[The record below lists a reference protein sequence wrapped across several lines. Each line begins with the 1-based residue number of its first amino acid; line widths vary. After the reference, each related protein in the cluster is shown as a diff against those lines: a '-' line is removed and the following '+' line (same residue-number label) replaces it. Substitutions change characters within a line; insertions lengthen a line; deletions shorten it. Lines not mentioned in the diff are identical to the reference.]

1 MEGYTNFTKVYA
13 PDGFVGDTAGVH
25 VGDMQGTNNGASFRN
40 QDVVATDTGATTG
53 TILNTVT
60 HASVTSAG
68 ATKQVILPAPV
79 VGRTLTIDVGANGF
93 DLKSS
98 APATIAINGGKG
110 ATVKSAIAAN
120 STCYLICVSATAWK
134 GFFMDADGDVAK
146 IAVAA

>member
-13 PDGFVGDTAGVH
+13 SEGF

-40 QDVVATDTGATTG
+40 QNVIATTAGATTG
-53 TILNTVT
+53 TILNTTT
-60 HASVTSAG
+60 HASVTSDG

-79 VGRTLTIDVGANGF
+79 VGKTLTIDVGATGF

-110 ATVKSAIAAN
+110 ATAKSAIAAN
-120 STCYLICVSATAWK
+120 STCYLICVSATSWK
-134 GFFMDADGDVAK
+134 GFFMDADGDLAK
-146 IAVAA
+146 IAAAA

>member
-13 PDGFVGDTAGVH
+13 SEGFVGDIE
-25 VGDMQGTNNGASFRN
+25 GTNNGASFRN

-53 TILNTVT
+53 TILGTTT

-146 IAVAA
+146 IAAAA

>member
-13 PDGFVGDTAGVH
+13 PEGFVGDIE
-25 VGDMQGTNNGASFRN
+25 GTNNGASFRN

-53 TILNTVT
+53 MILNTVT

-79 VGRTLTIDVGANGF
+79 VGRTLTINVGANGF
-93 DLKSS
+93 NLKSS
-98 APATIAINGGKG
+98 APATVEINGGKG
-110 ATVKSAIAAN
+110 AAAKSAIAAN